1 MLRYTIRRVAIAIP
15 VLIGVTM
22 ISYLIINAAPGN
34 AVTMLIN
41 PNMSAGDLLS
51 LQHAL
56 GLDKPVWVRYVLWLG
71 QLIHGNLGFSFV
83 DYQPVLGRILQRL
96 PATAELMVS
105 AILLSYILAIPIGV
119 IAAIRQ
125 YSWMD
130 YLSTFGGFLG
140 VSVPSFFVGL
150 ILLYIFALELN
161 VLPASGQVTVGGIPS
176 FADYVAHLILPAI
189 VLAFGNIGQTI
200 RYVRGA
206 LLDVVR
212 QDYIRTARAKG
223 LGERV
228 VIYKHGLRN
237 ALLPVITIAGL
248 QIPIL
253 FSGAVITEQVFGW
266 PGMGQLTIQAITQR
280 DYPTIMGITLMA
292 AILVVA
298 GNLVADLFYSLA
310 DPRIRL

>member
-1 MLRYTIRRVAIAIP
+1 

-34 AVTMLIN
+34 PVTMLLN
-41 PNMSAGDLLS
+41 PNMSAGDLHS
-51 LQHAL
+51 LEVAL
-56 GLDKPVWVRYVLWLG
+56 GLNKPVWVRYWLWLI
-71 QLIHGNLGFSFV
+71 QLLHGNLGFSYVNF
-83 DYQPVLGRILQRL
+83 QPVLTRILRRL

-105 AILLSYILAIPIGV
+105 AILLSYVLAIPVGV
-119 IAAIRQ
+119 IAAVRQ
-125 YSWMD
+125 YSWVD
-130 YLSTFGGFLG
+130 YFSTIGAFLG
-140 VSVPSFFVGL
+140 VSVPGFFIGL
-150 ILLYIFALELN
+150 VLLYIFALQLN
-161 VLPASGQVTVGGIPS
+161 VLPASGQVTVGVIPS
-176 FADYVAHLILPAI
+176 LGDYLRHLVMPAV
-189 VLAFGNIGQTI
+189 VLAVGNIGQTV

-206 LLDVVR
+206 LLDCIR
-212 QDYIRTARAKG
+212 QDYVRTARAKG

-228 VIYKHGLRN
+228 VIYKHALHN

-280 DYPTIMGITLMA
+280 DYPTIMGITLIA
-292 AILVVA
+292 AVLVVV
-298 GNLVADLFYSLA
+298 GNLVADLCYSMA